1 MTAQTTLSRARQ
13 YLNPAHPPIGRQ
25 TDHTRDAL
33 ISELLSLCESQQR
46 ELAQARAFHER
57 LEVYRQPEWPAGW
70 AFAVT
75 GVAGRYEHATA
86 AYEAYKAMIDAAQ
99 KERQ

>member
-1 MTAQTTLSRARQ
+1 MTAQTTLLRARKWLASVPRTQ
-13 YLNPAHPPIGRQ
+13 SGEVYPGDR
-25 TDHTRDAL
+25 L

-99 KERQ
+99 KEGL